1 MQGGVDSAAGALG
14 KTGKRPSQFI
24 ALLSPH
30 AMQKLSCRPSVTWSI
45 SLRRVDSLRAPEPRA
60 HVFTPVPPSHAAL
73 DVDFHRES
81 VELQMSV
88 INPFLGGSV
97 VQSVLKRSAR
107 QELRLASYR
116 WLVALWGRPV
126 NASIFIGHRLHPPHK
141 HAMVAARGHTEG
153 GSTSRDSGG
162 AASRGSNGTPP
173 LLIGATSFKDP
184 RRTRSPTGS
193 CESQLLPLAAHP
205 LAARP
210 RRPCRPGRLLCQPVT
225 GLLV

>member
-24 ALLSPH
+24 ALL
-30 AMQKLSCRPSVTWSI
+30 ATRAVQKLRWRPSVTWSI

-97 VQSVLKRSAR
+97 AESVLMPPTSCGMGRGWLRAAIRALEELYPTKLAEVVPAHQTKHELTYGPRSPY
-107 QELRLASYR
+107 LAS
-116 WLVALWGRPV
+116 A
-126 NASIFIGHRLHPPHK
+126 
-141 HAMVAARGHTEG
+141 
-153 GSTSRDSGG
+153 
-162 AASRGSNGTPP
+162 
-173 LLIGATSFKDP
+173 
-184 RRTRSPTGS
+184 
-193 CESQLLPLAAHP
+193 
-205 LAARP
+205 
-210 RRPCRPGRLLCQPVT
+210 
-225 GLLV
+225 